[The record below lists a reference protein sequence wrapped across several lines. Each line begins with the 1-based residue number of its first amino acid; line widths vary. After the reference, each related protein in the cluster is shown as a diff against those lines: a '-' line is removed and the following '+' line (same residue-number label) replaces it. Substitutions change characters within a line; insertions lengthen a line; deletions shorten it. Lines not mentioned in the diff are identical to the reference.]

1 VPITRLDCLT
11 FHTTLHAALSADSE
25 YDVLVRHEVQV
36 HPQHATVAWQVDLD
50 LQGATACEIR
60 ARYRLQFEEVAEPQW
75 TALDATWPYLRQQ
88 AGVFLA
94 DHGLLHFLPVELP
107 LALPDRQRDQ
117 GPEVAPTVGRES
129 GGSQAVTSPVL
140 KRTLPLTRRLTT
152 ILNIQKTLHRIVE
165 GEGTWLLGAVQLY
178 GALLGATRSRPK
190 GARLE
195 WHSRNDALQAQFFEN
210 VSGTSLSEF
219 LALDRSDQ
227 RTLLSA
233 AREIVA
239 TLMDDVLSRQSDMRD
254 GELMDSY
261 HDDLNELFDS
271 TLDTGEEDLPALA
284 AAPLAEAGHAERD
297 PVLDQLYQ
305 YVMAPFAELRQPIP
319 LKGPPLVEH
328 IPLLNGEP
336 ISMTTATTY
345 TGEGRLDIVAV
356 TMVVTDSE
364 YLFEDPDP
372 LADDIPLTIPTMYRL
387 RHLHLDQTQTPSLLF
402 VTDLN
407 LDADVASVH
416 SDQFE
421 EMYTEEQLAR
431 WGRARELA
439 ERPWPPEGEALS
451 PQDLEWLENPGTP
464 QELGAWLLQQ
474 GPDTL
479 TAAQWQDI
487 LRVEELDLDTLVRK
501 VRLPLSVLAALAEH
515 PEPELRREV
524 AEQDGLPEALL
535 EQFWNDTDEVRQ
547 GLAMNPALPEQLQRR
562 LAHVDSIDVR
572 SALAFNPH
580 LMPEL
585 LEFLADDPYYPIRTN
600 VAGNPATSD
609 SILKRL
615 INDSHE
621 WVRDEAE
628 KALSAR
634 QTAP

>member
-1 VPITRLDCLT
+1 
-11 FHTTLHAALSADSE
+11 
-25 YDVLVRHEVQV
+25 
-36 HPQHATVAWQVDLD
+36 
-50 LQGATACEIR
+50 
-60 ARYRLQFEEVAEPQW
+60 
-75 TALDATWPYLRQQ
+75 
-88 AGVFLA
+88 
-94 DHGLLHFLPVELP
+94 
-107 LALPDRQRDQ
+107 
-117 GPEVAPTVGRES
+117 
-129 GGSQAVTSPVL
+129 
-140 KRTLPLTRRLTT
+140 
-152 ILNIQKTLHRIVE
+152 
-165 GEGTWLLGAVQLY
+165 
-178 GALLGATRSRPK
+178 
-190 GARLE
+190 
-195 WHSRNDALQAQFFEN
+195 
-210 VSGTSLSEF
+210 
-219 LALDRSDQ
+219 
-227 RTLLSA
+227 
-233 AREIVA
+233 
-239 TLMDDVLSRQSDMRD
+239 
-254 GELMDSY
+254 
-261 HDDLNELFDS
+261 
-271 TLDTGEEDLPALA
+271 
-284 AAPLAEAGHAERD
+284 
-297 PVLDQLYQ
+297 
-305 YVMAPFAELRQPIP
+305 MAPFAELRQPIP